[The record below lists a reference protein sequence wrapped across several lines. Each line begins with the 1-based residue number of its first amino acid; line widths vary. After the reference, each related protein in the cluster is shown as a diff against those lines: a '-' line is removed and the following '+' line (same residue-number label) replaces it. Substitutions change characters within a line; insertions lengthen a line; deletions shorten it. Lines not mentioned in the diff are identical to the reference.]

1 MRILMHMDKNRRH
14 RAIIRLLRSGPLVG
28 QESLRRVLAEGGIEA
43 TQATISRDMKEI
55 GVVKTPQGYMLPDA
69 LADQHAPVVDRA
81 LELSISTFLV
91 AADIAGTIVV
101 VKTEPGH
108 AQALAAAL
116 DRAGLKRVVGSIAGD
131 DTIFLATRSA
141 KDAAWV
147 LKALQRLASGQ
158 FVPGNNA
165 PVTSEFKGGWS

>member
-1 MRILMHMDKNRRH
+1 MDKSRRH
-14 RAIIRLLRSGPLVG
+14 RAIIRALRTGPLAG
-28 QESLRRVLAEGGIEA
+28 QESLRRVLAESGIEA
-43 TQATISRDMKEI
+43 TQATISRDIKEI

-69 LADQHAPVVDRA
+69 VADKHAPVLDRA
-81 LELSISTFLV
+81 LEMSLSSFLV
-91 AADIAGTIVV
+91 SAEPAGTLVV

-131 DTIFLATRSA
+131 DTVFLATASA

-147 LKALQRLASGQ
+147 LKALHRVASGAGG
-158 FVPGNNA
+158 PGTNA
-165 PVTSEFKGGWS
+165 SGTAELKGAWS

>member
-14 RAIIRLLRSGPLVG
+14 RAIIRALRSGPLVG
-28 QESLRRVLAEGGIEA
+28 QESLRRVLAESGIEA

-147 LKALQRLASGQ
+147 LKALQRLAAGQ
-158 FVPGNNA
+158 FGPGSNA
-165 PVTSEFKGGWS
+165 PITSEFKGGWS